1 MNTGGNK
8 YIAFFVGSEKSAI
21 GGMETHAKY
30 FYNHF
35 FCNNFQTTLSD
46 NLHNLCHDNYR

>member
-35 FCNNFQTTLSD
+35 LKLHQPFLMFFSYFLFHNNFL
-46 NLHNLCHDNYR
+46 

>member
-35 FCNNFQTTLSD
+35 GNMFNRRALYDFQKS
-46 NLHNLCHDNYR
+46 

>member
-35 FCNNFQTTLSD
+35 LVIEILFLKTIFLF
-46 NLHNLCHDNYR
+46 Y